1 MIKTVIIA
9 IALGIAAINI
19 VVLYCAC
26 VMAGEADRRMNLK

>member
-1 MIKTVIIA
+1 MMKTVIIA
-9 IALGIAAINI
+9 IVLGIAVMNT

>member
-9 IALGIAAINI
+9 IALGIAAINT
-19 VVLYCAC
+19 VVLYCVC